1 MAADPKKLFVEVVGR
16 LGRETQL
23 HLDERHHHFRITD
36 MVLMGVSALLIV
48 LAAFNVY
55 YIYVLY
61 QDLNGIV
68 NNMDSMHNNL
78 KEVNYNM
85 AVITGKVGDIDEHLA
100 HMDRINVQ
108 TESLAKS
115 MPRISGAMSELN
127 TEVGTIQSDVTLM
140 NGAMTNISTR
150 MGEMTGGVSV
160 MRENVR
166 QISRPMGFMNPMMP

>member
-1 MAADPKKLFVEVVGR
+1 MAAEPKRIFVEVVGR
-16 LGRETQL
+16 LGRETQF

-36 MVLMGVSALLIV
+36 LVLMGVSALLIIMAV
-48 LAAFNVY
+48 FNVY
-55 YIYVLY
+55 FIYVLY

-78 KEVNYNM
+78 KEVNVNM
-85 AVITGKVGDIDEHLA
+85 AVITGKVGDMDEHLA
-100 HMDRINVQ
+100 HMDRIDVQ
-108 TESLAKS
+108 TQSLAQS

-127 TEVGTIQSDVTLM
+127 TEVATINTDVGLM
-140 NGAMTNISTR
+140 NGAMSNISHR

>member
-1 MAADPKKLFVEVVGR
+1 MATEPKKLFVEVVGR
-16 LGRETQL
+16 LGRETQF

-36 MVLMGVSALLIV
+36 MVLMAVSALLIV

-68 NNMDSMHNNL
+68 NNMDSMHNKL
-78 KEVNYNM
+78 KEVNYSM
-85 AVITGKVGDIDEHLA
+85 ASITGKVGDMDEHLA
-100 HMDRINVQ
+100 NMDRIDVQ
-108 TESLAKS
+108 TKSLAES
-115 MPRISGAMSELN
+115 MPRISGAMAGLN
-127 TEVGTIQSDVTLM
+127 TEVETIRSDVTLM
-140 NGAMTNISTR
+140 NGAMTNISHR
-150 MGEMTGGVSV
+150 MGEMTGGVAV